1 VEALLEI
8 VAIVGKTGTRS
19 YLAGCVQSRRAA
31 LFGPLA
37 EDVDAY
43 RDALARR
50 GWELLVEF
58 VFTEAP
64 KVPLLAPVRVGPRT
78 LDDNAI
84 EVGSARRRTRVPL
97 QPPSGTLDPDT
108 PSEILVARIGRHEV
122 RALACAA
129 NPAEVVWRM
138 SGSVFTDRMLFAPG
152 VWPAAATPAPVL
164 GLPSTVAV
172 YPRQAQAG
180 HTVSTVA
187 LERAWLARWEARG
200 YNPEIPDP
208 TATVRSSSTRRGR

>member
-1 VEALLEI
+1 MEI

-19 YLAGCVQSRRAA
+19 YLAGCVQARHAA

-37 EDVDAY
+37 EDIDAY

-50 GWELLVEF
+50 GWQLLAEF
-58 VFTEAP
+58 VFTESP
-64 KVPLLAPVRVGPRT
+64 KVPLLAPVRVRPRP
-78 LDDNAI
+78 LDDTSI
-84 EVGSARRRTRVPL
+84 EVGSARRRTRVPI
-97 QPPSGTLDPDT
+97 QAPMGTLDPDSPT
-108 PSEILVARIGRHEV
+108 EILVARVGRHEI
-122 RALACAA
+122 RALACTA

-138 SGSVFTDRMLFAPG
+138 GGSVFTDRMLFAPG

-164 GLPSTVAV
+164 GLPGATAV
-172 YPRQAQAG
+172 YPRRAQDG